1 MAAALRRLDVFIHV
15 QHLLGS
21 GHLRR
26 AAALARALAARG
38 HRVLLAS
45 GGRPLADLDHRGFA
59 LLQLPPIHARDGDFG
74 DLVDARGRPFDAALR
89 ARRRRLL
96 LDHFAARRADVLI
109 TETFPFGRRALRGEL
124 LALLDA
130 AAQRSPRP
138 LRLSSIR
145 DILQPA
151 PHREAEVL
159 DLLHAHYDALLVHGD
174 PALAPLS
181 LSFPAARLRLPL
193 DYAGYLDSAPPAA
206 ESLISAAPIQRAG
219 GEILVSAG
227 GGAVGLALLR
237 AALDARAAHPADAAL
252 AGRRWRLRA
261 GPNLPAAD
269 FHALQGAAQ
278 QQAAQQQ
285 AAQQQ
290 AAQGGVIVE
299 RNRDDFAARL
309 AHCAASVSQAGYN
322 TVVDLLRSAAPA
334 VLVPYA
340 RRGEREQSLRAARLA
355 ELGRAQRLAE
365 DGLSGAALAA
375 ALQSVLAAPP
385 QMPAVH
391 IDRGQ
396 RAAELIEQRC
406 AEREP

>member
-1 MAAALRRLDVFIHV
+1 MAAARRRLDAFIHV

-45 GGRPLADLDHRGFA
+45 GGRPLADLDRRGFE
-59 LLQLPPIHARDGDFG
+59 LLQLPPIHARGGDFG
-74 DLVDARGRPFDAALR
+74 DLLDASGQPFGAALR
-89 ARRRRLL
+89 ARRRQLL
-96 LDHFAARRADVLI
+96 LDCFAARRVDLLI
-109 TETFPFGRRALRGEL
+109 TETFPFGRRALREEL

-130 AAQRSPRP
+130 AARRRPRP
-138 LRLSSIR
+138 LRISSIR

-151 PHREAEVL
+151 PRREAEVL
-159 DLLHAHYDALLVHGD
+159 ALLHGHYDAVLLHGD

-193 DYAGYLDSAPPAA
+193 DYAGYLDSAPPAG
-206 ESLISAAPIQRAG
+206 ESPIPGATSHRAA

-237 AALDARAAHPADAAL
+237 AALEARAAL
-252 AGRRWRLRA
+252 AGYRWRLRA

-269 FHALQGAAQ
+269 FAAL
-278 QQAAQQQ
+278 QQAAQQG
-285 AAQQQ
+285 AARQG
-290 AAQGGVIVE
+290 AAPGGVIVE

-309 AHCAASVSQAGYN
+309 ARCAASVSQAGYN

-340 RRGEREQSLRAARLA
+340 GRGEREQSLRAARLA
-355 ELGRAQRLAE
+355 ELGRAQVLAE
-365 DGLSGAALAA
+365 DALSGESLAAALAA
-375 ALQSVLAAPP
+375 ALAAPGQGQRLAAP
-385 QMPAVH
+385 AIH

-396 RAAELIEQRC
+396 RAAALIERRC
-406 AEREP
+406 AEGKP